1 MKAQRPADLNGADP
15 HERLLALAAVIERQQ
30 RELEILSARQA
41 ERAIVC
47 LAEGVLVEQLHCTP
61 AEAATHLRELAARTG
76 VKAVELAADV
86 IGEPVGAGRTQLT
99 GGEPGPPPARPP
111 EAPDEPAGEQRELGD
126 ALLAQVL
133 QLTEA
138 AAAALWQLQPDGAL
152 EFVAGSGLS
161 ALETSR
167 WRRIPPQMDSF
178 AQRVAQQGQP
188 LWLTGPLPVAEQP
201 LSPWAGGARAV
212 LPVRGPAALLG
223 VLEVVWAGDDHA
235 VPPSV
240 RRRLATL
247 AEVTAHVLA
256 SSFVAGA
263 RTPSGRPENTWLGA
277 VLDSGL
283 LVQPLRGEPG
293 EQPDFEITHVAAGFT
308 DPAGRTHRQLV
319 GRSLVR
325 AYPMLTVYGI
335 LDRATE
341 VLRTGVPCRLE
352 RIPSS
357 ATGEAAGAAEV
368 TVRIVPF
375 LDGLLI
381 DWRPGTDAD
390 RLASL
395 LSDIQRLGGL
405 GGWEH
410 SLVTGETTWTDQTFV
425 LFGIAR
431 AEGAVGW
438 AELAEHVHP
447 EDTPIVEHFQST
459 LLQRRP
465 VTATFRLIRPEG
477 TLRQVRAHGEPVV
490 ADNGTLVAVRGIY
503 QDLSAQ
509 YHSQVALAAT
519 QDRLAD
525 TEQRAQQQYRIVRE
539 LQHAIMPIAAG
550 PVHVAGLDIAVRYRP
565 AESEHAVGGDWYDVV
580 ALPGD
585 QALLVIGDVAGHG
598 IDAAQGMVALRSA
611 LRGLAS
617 TGAGPGQLLAWLN
630 ATTFTGNRTNGTVLC
645 GLYDPAARQL
655 RWARAGHLPPVLVR
669 DGSAAV
675 LAEPHGMMLGAD
687 PDADFEETT
696 TALREGDTLVLYTD
710 GLIERRGVL
719 LDESLDRL
727 ARVAADGGTDVEDF
741 SDRLLGHATADTDDD
756 TCLIVIRVPGGPRR

>member
-15 HERLLALAAVIERQQ
+15 QERLTTLAAVVERQQ
-30 RELEILSARQA
+30 REIEELRDRQA
-41 ERAIVC
+41 AREIVC
-47 LAEGVLVEQLHCTP
+47 LAEGVLVERLHCTP
-61 AEAATHLRELAARTG
+61 AEAAAYLRDLAARTG
-76 VKAVELAADV
+76 VKAVELAADL
-86 IGEPVGAGRTQLT
+86 IGEPVGAGRLRFAD
-99 GGEPGPPPARPP
+99 GEAGPRPARPP
-111 EAPDEPAGEQRELGD
+111 EVPDEPAGERRELGD

-133 QLTEA
+133 QLAGA
-138 AAAALWQLQPDGAL
+138 AAAGLWQLQPDGAL

-167 WRRIPPQMDSF
+167 WRRIPPQLDSF
-178 AQRVAQQGQP
+178 AQRVAERGQP
-188 LWLTGPLPVAEQP
+188 LWLAGSLPVAERP

-223 VLEVVWAGDDHA
+223 VLEVVWSGEEHT

-240 RRRLATL
+240 RRRLTTL
-247 AEVTAHVLA
+247 ADVTAHVLA
-256 SSFVAGA
+256 SSFVAGG
-263 RTPSGRPENTWLGA
+263 RTPSGRPENAWLGA
-277 VLDSGL
+277 VLDDGL
-283 LVQPLRGEPG
+283 LVQPLPGVRGEPV
-293 EQPDFEITHVAAGFT
+293 DFEITHVAAGFT
-308 DPAGRTHRQLV
+308 DPAGRTHRQLA
-319 GRSLVR
+319 GLSLVR
-325 AYPMLTVYGI
+325 AYPMLAAYGI
-335 LDRATE
+335 VDRAAE

-375 LDGLLI
+375 LDGLLV

-390 RLASL
+390 QLASL

-431 AEGAVGW
+431 SEGAVGW
-438 AELAEHVHP
+438 TDLIAKVHP
-447 EDTPIVEHFQST
+447 EDTPIVEHFQAT
-459 LLQRRP
+459 LLHRRP

-477 TLRQVRAHGEPVV
+477 TVRQVRAHGEPIV
-490 ADNGTLVAVRGIY
+490 ADNGALVAVRGIY

-525 TEQRAQQQYRIVRE
+525 TEQRARQQYRIVRE
-539 LQHAIMPIAAG
+539 LQHAIMPVAAG

-598 IDAAQGMVALRSA
+598 IDAAQGMVALRNA
-611 LRGLAS
+611 LRGLAC

-630 ATTFTGNRTNGTVLC
+630 ATTFTNGRINGTVLC
-645 GLYDPAARQL
+645 GLYDPAARRL

-669 DGSAAV
+669 DGGADV

-687 PDADFEETT
+687 PDAAFEETT
-696 TALREGDTLVLYTD
+696 TVLREGDTLVLYTD

-727 ARVAADGGTDVEDF
+727 ARVAAEGDSDVERF